1 VVIEQVIVTPEAVL
15 LKIDITSPSAKVA
28 SGIVIDPL
36 APTWT
41 YSPTSVVASV

>member
-1 VVIEQVIVTPEAVL
+1 MVIPAEVL

-28 SGIVIDPL
+28 SGIVIDPPE
-36 APTWT
+36 PTCT